1 MNFQELTKREKVLAI
16 FFIAITVIYAV
27 ARGVTEYLLDPDRL
41 LPLIILSLGGVLF
54 FYLMQRLS
62 MRRKALITN
71 KSNSSLQKIYSIFYF
86 LLVCA
91 IIIGGYIELYD
102 KISKLKTESPFF
114 IPTRETIVNNYNNK
128 IADFNEVI
136 KLMEKSN
143 SNQII
148 INMQNQDVY
157 KKYYPKIVQK
167 LNSLEITFAAKYPNQ
182 ISLSIFKS
190 KKKSI
195 TFLSTSKLINDIQEK
210 GCEKIKTNFYLCTF
224 DNP

>member
-91 IIIGGYIELYD
+91 IIIGGYIELYG

-148 INMQNQDVY
+148 EFSGNYFCCKI
-157 KKYYPKIVQK
+157 PKS
-167 LNSLEITFAAKYPNQ
+167 N
-182 ISLSIFKS
+182 
-190 KKKSI
+190 
-195 TFLSTSKLINDIQEK
+195 
-210 GCEKIKTNFYLCTF
+210 
-224 DNP
+224 